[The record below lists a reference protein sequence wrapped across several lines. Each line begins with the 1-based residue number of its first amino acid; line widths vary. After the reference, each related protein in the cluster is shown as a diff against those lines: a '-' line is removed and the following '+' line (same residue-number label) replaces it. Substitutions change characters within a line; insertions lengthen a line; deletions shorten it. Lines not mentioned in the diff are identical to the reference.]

1 MENESLEFCLK
12 NWFTITSAKYEC
24 PVWSSVSNKSEG
36 KMYGLLLESVQFY
49 VIRDCGEHVWKAI
62 LEHAGYKNIVFSTHN
77 TYRDEIMTQ
86 LAKSCCHVTKSK
98 DFNQW
103 MTFFGTCF
111 VDFCSGYGYD
121 KLLKVSGRNYR
132 DFLHGIDN
140 IHEVIRFSYPRLQS
154 PAFLVL
160 KEDTNGCALLYQ
172 SKRKGFKHYVIGQL
186 QQIAKRFY
194 NVCVDI
200 TVMDETIVD
209 NQVNVRFRLEFDNS
223 AYMPKVLSKQ
233 NSGLPQFSSISGD
246 IFLKVFPFCIVFNNQ
261 LVIRDVGSSLAA
273 LLKGDNLINLCLR
286 EKFHIRRPLIPCNW
300 AKILQFQRV
309 IFELEYIYDID
320 SENDLDLEDTWESG
334 VSQDIPTNESTARQ
348 RILLR
353 GQMKFID
360 QWNMIAFLGNPLMGN
375 LQDLHRAGL
384 YINDLSQYDNSR
396 DMVMAGCLHASKL
409 EHSIEQQREK
419 SEKISENMQKIEEWK
434 ARSDSLLYAMIP
446 KSVAGKLKSGADP
459 ISTCEVFN
467 NVTIMFTYMVGF
479 GDVCSS
485 ATPMEIVNIINRV
498 FILFDK
504 IIDKYDV
511 FKVETLGDAVYM
523 VAGGVPDRN
532 PDHAFNVAG
541 LSLELQQ
548 EAKNIVEPWQTE
560 YKLKTRIGMH
570 TGSVVGGVVGRR
582 MPQYCLFGDTVNTAS
597 RMQTYSLPGRIHISE
612 PCEACLK
619 GTDMVTVLRG
629 TVNVK
634 GKGDMRTYW
643 LAGYVGEKRTTQF
656 IEEVRHERNEAV
668 RKFSSY
674 ENAMDLH
681 SMHASTSYAQLASNF
696 GSLRRKSSTSFSH
709 LRLDDISIDEKSN
722 NKLGNTQ
729 NSLSH
734 ARFLSTSSSQ
744 CSLNSNSPGSPEV
757 SSVTVAQKGDT
768 GSIHENTEEDLEYQ
782 GMLFF
787 GARPKFT
794 ITTPEKTVKHL
805 ALSDWNEICKES
817 HEENVSTDSEDDSG
831 INLSVPTAEP
841 RSSKKGNTD
850 QIKVSMPTPKSFNI
864 HKEKSDQVKNRLH
877 TSGSCMKQNIGL
889 IKNPTLEPKQSNKQN
904 TDLKSLVT
912 DVQRRSLSKFR
923 LRLPDMSH
931 LSGLFK
937 IPHYLSFGGHKHRH
951 GLSKDSHDSDKK
963 EEISKPA
970 EIANSQRKD
979 NSNSDMDPIT
989 DHSSHLNTLP
999 MQKEKS
1005 DELPLEPV
1013 HKHLQNFEEDKDFC
1027 LKMKMQTSVTEKE
1040 KLDNSTKNCRSG
1052 TMHNGSEACGQRV
1065 HSCPFALTRPN
1076 SLCNGDQRKSKS
1088 CHADITRNDEHFLF
1102 KHNHLENDLDQLS
1115 LNQFNLEILHD
1126 KTCEQNNG
1134 LDSGDESIDKCKVR
1148 TQSVGDRKHV
1158 EIQMLKPIEKMR
1170 GGSPKA
1176 KYAWASDGCIRNGFF
1191 GKADVTNEE
1200 KKKHN
1205 GMCLHAVVNGL
1216 GEKDDAVKFRL
1227 SDE

>member
-1 MENESLEFCLK
+1 MVGFRKFPAL
-12 NWFTITSAKYEC
+12 C

-121 KLLKVSGRNYR
+121 KLLK
-132 DFLHGIDN
+132 
-140 IHEVIRFSYPRLQS
+140 
-154 PAFLVL
+154 
-160 KEDTNGCALLYQ
+160 
-172 SKRKGFKHYVIGQL
+172 
-186 QQIAKRFY
+186 
-194 NVCVDI
+194 
-200 TVMDETIVD
+200 
-209 NQVNVRFRLEFDNS
+209 
-223 AYMPKVLSKQ
+223 
-233 NSGLPQFSSISGD
+233 
-246 IFLKVFPFCIVFNNQ
+246 
-261 LVIRDVGSSLAA
+261 
-273 LLKGDNLINLCLR
+273 
-286 EKFHIRRPLIPCNW
+286 
-300 AKILQFQRV
+300 RV

-409 EHSIEQQREK
+409 EHSIE
-419 SEKISENMQKIEEWK
+419 QKIEEWK

-597 RMQTYSLPGRIHISE
+597 RMQTYSL
-612 PCEACLK
+612 
-619 GTDMVTVLRG
+619 
-629 TVNVK
+629 

-696 GSLRRKSSTSFSH
+696 GSLRR
-709 LRLDDISIDEKSN
+709 
-722 NKLGNTQ
+722 
-729 NSLSH
+729 
-734 ARFLSTSSSQ
+734 
-744 CSLNSNSPGSPEV
+744 SPEV